1 MLLEEE
7 GEDQIAIS
15 IEDNALNHINH
26 INEVAE
32 KLKKNSLQQT
42 DDIITIIS
50 LSDWDEVLGHH
61 PIHILSESECQA
73 AEPITEDLNAKL
85 LSIAT
90 DGNAKIAIGNIV
102 RGDYLEVVPIFVGTF
117 PARNSIDNLCW
128 NNLTGRAILRE
139 TKLPLIH
146 FVDAIPVS
154 HNKFSNLVDANII
167 ESLSDDPE
175 VIEFYRKRLFSS
187 ICMENMPLLY
197 IMGPVAKCYFDKT
210 VKEGEFELI
219 LTLKC
224 GEKFY
229 YLHFKGMSKVV
240 CVIDTYDH
248 CSYHLQAN
256 YNIEQVKK
264 FQEGMMLLCVV
275 KRCLDKM
282 HKSSD
287 YFSIANFVNLFSTSA
302 NEIEKESIQRIERH
316 VNGCKQLTSVLY
328 DDDQTKGASG
338 WFDKIHRSFRLHDLS
353 DDKVVL
359 KLINFINELKN
370 LKMLSLLD
378 GPAGSSLSHHILLHT
393 ISKLQFIG
401 FSTTEILSLL
411 SGNGGS
417 YAAQVEIIKTIGNMQ
432 DLGWSKVDIVS
443 LLSGNGGSYAA
454 QVEIIKTIG
463 NMHDLSF
470 SKVDIQNIL
479 SGHAGSGTGQAQLFI
494 SISIYRDQFHL
505 KDCDIVL
512 LLSGQMGGGKIQKFM
527 QIKYKE
533 LVECGFSSQE
543 IFLILGRGR
552 GNGIKQNTLK
562 IVKVLSNLAV
572 LLATDKEK
580 FRINGNPLTLVQ
592 IVFCINSACVDV
604 HMLIEFC
611 TCSSDDSCTTITK
624 SSKDL
629 LFYLLQN
636 LSDDDERKIR
646 KKVKI

>member
-1 MLLEEE
+1 MQ
-7 GEDQIAIS
+7 D
-15 IEDNALNHINH
+15 
-26 INEVAE
+26 
-32 KLKKNSLQQT
+32 
-42 DDIITIIS
+42 
-50 LSDWDEVLGHH
+50 LSW
-61 PIHILSESECQA
+61 
-73 AEPITEDLNAKL
+73 
-85 LSIAT
+85 
-90 DGNAKIAIGNIV
+90 
-102 RGDYLEVVPIFVGTF
+102 
-117 PARNSIDNLCW
+117 
-128 NNLTGRAILRE
+128 
-139 TKLPLIH
+139 
-146 FVDAIPVS
+146 
-154 HNKFSNLVDANII
+154 
-167 ESLSDDPE
+167 
-175 VIEFYRKRLFSS
+175 
-187 ICMENMPLLY
+187 
-197 IMGPVAKCYFDKT
+197 
-210 VKEGEFELI
+210 
-219 LTLKC
+219 
-224 GEKFY
+224 
-229 YLHFKGMSKVV
+229 SKVDIV
-240 CVIDTYDH
+240 
-248 CSYHLQAN
+248 
-256 YNIEQVKK
+256 
-264 FQEGMMLLCVV
+264 
-275 KRCLDKM
+275 
-282 HKSSD
+282 
-287 YFSIANFVNLFSTSA
+287 
-302 NEIEKESIQRIERH
+302 
-316 VNGCKQLTSVLY
+316 
-328 DDDQTKGASG
+328 
-338 WFDKIHRSFRLHDLS
+338 
-353 DDKVVL
+353 
-359 KLINFINELKN
+359 
-370 LKMLSLLD
+370 
-378 GPAGSSLSHHILLHT
+378 
-393 ISKLQFIG
+393 
-401 FSTTEILSLL
+401 SLL
-411 SGNGGS
+411 SGAGGS

-443 LLSGNGGSYAA
+443 LLSGAGGSYAA

-479 SGHAGSGTGQAQLFI
+479 SGDAGSGTGQAQLFI